1 MFNNINNI
9 KSSNFLIIV
18 FSFIDEKQKLKLIKY
33 NKSLQENINITLINY
48 IYFKGRYIIYG
59 SNDIGEEYIGNPN
72 IRIFEG
78 KYLNGERNGKEKNI
92 FSIINYYMRV
102 NI

>member
-1 MFNNINNI
+1 MQ
-9 KSSNFLIIV
+9 KII
-18 FSFIDEKQKLKLIKY
+18 
-33 NKSLQENINITLINY
+33 NINIINY
-48 IYFKGRYIIYG
+48 KHFKGRYIIYR

-72 IRIFEG
+72 ILIFEG
-78 KYLNGERNGKEKNI
+78 KYLNGERNGKGKNI